1 MILKVL
7 SQRKHVSMQGGRL
20 LGGGMTLGFTGSKKV
35 SRMLVD
41 LQQQVL
47 QDLPRQFEWNC

>member
-41 LQQQVL
+41 LQQQVTRGL
-47 QDLPRQFEWNC
+47 HLRFEWNC